1 MIMLFTAGCV
11 SQTSS
16 PKVTDGPVLPE
27 RYSMPAPDSKTLHP
41 PEGAIFTPGT
51 KSIYQDSRAHNVGDI
66 LMVKIVENSSADK
79 NAETKTQ
86 HDSSL
91 TGGVSSFFG
100 YESLLRGKGGNSIPS
115 LTSMNANLSK
125 AFHGKAETKRDSQV
139 TATLSARVIDITLNG
154 NLMIRGY
161 QEVRVNNETQHIIL
175 SGIVRPEDIAKDNSI
190 LSSYIA
196 DARIEYNGIGSLSS
210 KQQPGWLSNV
220 IDVLWPF

>member
-1 MIMLFTAGCV
+1 MPRPD
-11 SQTSS
+11 SQTQH
-16 PKVTDGPVLPE
+16 
-27 RYSMPAPDSKTLHP
+27 PA
-41 PEGAIFTPGT
+41 EGTIFTPGT
-51 KSIYQDSRAHNVGDI
+51 KSLYQDSRARNVGDI
-66 LMVKIVENSSADK
+66 VMVKIVESSNADK

-91 TGGVSSFFG
+91 TGGISSFFG

-125 AFHGKAETKRDSQV
+125 AFHGKAETLRNSTV
-139 TATLSARVIDITLNG
+139 TATLSARVVEVTPNG

-220 IDVLWPF
+220 IDVFWPF